1 VFLSPTVVEAETTG
15 QFGVRVIGHTDEI
28 VEDFYAI
35 SAERRITH
43 PGVVAIT
50 QAARGALFTAP
61 PH

>member
-1 VFLSPTVVEAETTG
+1 
-15 QFGVRVIGHTDEI
+15 VRVIGHTDEI

-35 SAERRITH
+35 SVERRITH